1 MKNGEESKVIERDR
15 EEARQIQIENIESS
29 GASVAE
35 NGRER
40 FQCISIIG
48 QIEGHYVLP
57 EGQKA
62 TKYEQIIP
70 LLVSIEESEE
80 VDGLLMILNTM
91 GGDVEAGLA
100 LAEMIASM
108 TKPTVSLVLGGGHSI
123 GVPLA
128 TAAKHSLIVPSA
140 TMTIHP
146 VRISGM
152 VVGVPQSFRY
162 MSEMQKRIVNFICAH
177 SRADEETVTRLMM
190 RPDQLATDCGSII
203 EGHEAVEYGIID
215 EVGGLD
221 RALEVLR
228 EMRGEKG

>member
-1 MKNGEESKVIERDR
+1 MEKIE
-15 EEARQIQIENIESS
+15 
-29 GASVAE
+29 
-35 NGRER
+35 
-40 FQCISIIG
+40 CISIIG
-48 QIEGHYVLP
+48 QIEGHFLLP
-57 EGQKA
+57 DGQKA
-62 TKYEQIIP
+62 TKYEEIIP
-70 LLVSIEESEE
+70 RLIDIEQSDEVRGLLV
-80 VDGLLMILNTM
+80 ILNTM

-108 TKPTVSLVLGGGHSI
+108 RKPTVSLVLGGGHSI

-128 TAAKHSLIVPSA
+128 TAAKRSLIVPSA

-177 SRADEETVTRLMM
+177 SKARPETVHELMM
-190 RPDQLATDCGSII
+190 RPDQIATDCGSII
-203 EGHEAVEYGIID
+203 EGREAVRYGIID

-221 RALEVLR
+221 RALGALR
-228 EMRGEKG
+228 NMIDRSSKNKNKNNSYSKNKG

>member
-1 MKNGEESKVIERDR
+1 MKKEDESKVIARDR

-80 VDGLLMILNTM
+80 VDGLLMILNMNIDDYT
-91 GGDVEAGLA
+91 L
-100 LAEMIASM
+100 
-108 TKPTVSLVLGGGHSI
+108 TVPDGF
-123 GVPLA
+123 
-128 TAAKHSLIVPSA
+128 TA
-140 TMTIHP
+140 
-146 VRISGM
+146 ISGELE
-152 VVGVPQSFRY
+152 VWGHAAL
-162 MSEMQKRIVNFICAH
+162 ENG
-177 SRADEETVTRLMM
+177 
-190 RPDQLATDCGSII
+190 QLTIPA
-203 EGHEAVEYGIID
+203 YGI
-215 EVGGLD
+215 
-221 RALEVLR
+221 VL
-228 EMRGEKG
+228 MR